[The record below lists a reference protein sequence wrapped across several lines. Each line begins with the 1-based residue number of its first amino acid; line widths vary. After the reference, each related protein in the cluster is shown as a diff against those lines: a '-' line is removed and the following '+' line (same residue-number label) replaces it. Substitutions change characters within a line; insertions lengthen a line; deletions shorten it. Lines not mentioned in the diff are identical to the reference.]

1 MLIYFDL
8 DGPILDVSFKFHK
21 IYTDLLGER
30 GYTTLSKETYWQL
43 KREHVSVSADC
54 PANVSERVCGLLY
67 KKAFRG

>member
-30 GYTTLSKETYWQL
+30 GYPTLSKDAYWRL

-54 PANVSERVCGLLY
+54 PPNVPQ
-67 KKAFRG
+67 